1 MKKQF
6 WKYNRGSFR
15 SYDFDKAVSFLN
27 EEYQTLLEIDKN
39 TAKQKMSMLIMKFLD
54 ETIVTMNDGIALIV
68 QFNLFRDELKDRY
81 LSEEETIGFYES
93 ILDVIKSELYY
104 MIIDTFEDIKK
115 QDEIKL

>member
-1 MKKQF
+1 MKTKF

-15 SYDFDKAVSFLN
+15 SFDFDKAVSFLN
-27 EEYQTLLEIDKN
+27 EEYQTLIEIDKPS
-39 TAKQKMSMLIMKFLD
+39 AKGKMSMLIMKFLD
-54 ETIVTMNDGIALIV
+54 ETIVTMNDALAVIM
-68 QFNLFRDELKDRY
+68 QFNLFNDKLKDRY

-115 QDEIKL
+115 QDENKL

>member
-15 SYDFDKAVSFLN
+15 SFNFDKAVSFLN
-27 EEYQTLLEIDKN
+27 EEYHTLIEIDKH

-54 ETIVTMNDGIALIV
+54 ETVVTMNDGIALII

-81 LSEEETIGFYES
+81 LTEEETIGFYES
-93 ILDVIKSELYY
+93 ILDVVKSEVYY
-104 MIIDTFEDIKK
+104 MIVESIEDI
-115 QDEIKL
+115 QLNAVGS

>member
-1 MKKQF
+1 MKKQY

-15 SYDFDKAVSFLN
+15 SFNFDKAVSFLN
-27 EEYQTLLEIDKN
+27 EEYQTLIEIDKH

-54 ETIVTMNDGIALIV
+54 ETVVTMNDGIALIV

-93 ILDVIKSELYY
+93 ILDVVKSEVYY
-104 MIIDTFEDIKK
+104 MIVESIEDI
-115 QDEIKL
+115 QLNAVGS

>member
-15 SYDFDKAVSFLN
+15 SFNFDKAVSFLN
-27 EEYQTLLEIDKN
+27 EEYQTLIEIDKH

-54 ETIVTMNDGIALIV
+54 ETVVTMNDGIALII

-81 LSEEETIGFYES
+81 LTEEETIGFYES
-93 ILDVIKSELYY
+93 ILDVVKSEVYY
-104 MIIDTFEDIKK
+104 MIVESIEDI
-115 QDEIKL
+115 QLNAVGS

>member
-1 MKKQF
+1 LKTKF

-15 SYDFDKAVSFLN
+15 SFNFDKAVSFLN
-27 EEYQTLLEIDKN
+27 EEFKTLLEIDKH

-54 ETIVTMNDGIALIV
+54 ETIVTMNDGIALII

-93 ILDVIKSELYY
+93 ILDVVKSEVYY
-104 MIIDTFEDIKK
+104 MIVESIEDI
-115 QDEIKL
+115 QLNAVGS

>member
-15 SYDFDKAVSFLN
+15 SFNFDKAVSFLN
-27 EEYQTLLEIDKN
+27 EEYKTLIEIDKPS
-39 TAKQKMSMLIMKFLD
+39 AKGKMSMLIMKFLD
-54 ETIVTMNDGIALIV
+54 ETIITMNDGISLII

-81 LSEEETIGFYES
+81 LSQEETIGFYES

-104 MIIDTFEDIKK
+104 MIVDSLEDI
-115 QDEIKL
+115 QLNAVGS

>member
-15 SYDFDKAVSFLN
+15 SFNFDKAVSFLN
-27 EEYQTLLEIDKN
+27 EEYQTLIEIDKS

-54 ETIVTMNDGIALIV
+54 ETVVTMNDGIALII

-81 LSEEETIGFYES
+81 LTEEETIGFYES
-93 ILDVIKSELYY
+93 ILDVVKSEVYY
-104 MIIDTFEDIKK
+104 MIVESIEDI
-115 QDEIKL
+115 QLNAVGS

>member
-1 MKKQF
+1 MKKQY

-15 SYDFDKAVSFLN
+15 SFNFDKAVSFLN
-27 EEYQTLLEIDKN
+27 EEFKTLLEIDKA

-54 ETIVTMNDGIALIV
+54 ETVVTMNDGIALII

-93 ILDVIKSELYY
+93 ILDVVKSEVYY
-104 MIIDTFEDIKK
+104 MIVESIEDI
-115 QDEIKL
+115 QLNAVGS

>member
-1 MKKQF
+1 MKKQY

-15 SYDFDKAVSFLN
+15 SFNFDKAVSFLN
-27 EEYQTLLEIDKN
+27 EEFQTLLEIDRA

-93 ILDVIKSELYY
+93 ILDVVKSEVYY
-104 MIIDTFEDIKK
+104 MIVESIEDI
-115 QDEIKL
+115 QLNAVGS